1 MSSDTC
7 DIVII
12 GGGVTGCSCAYNLF
26 EKDAGL
32 NAIVVEKG
40 STYWVLPSS
49 SVGHLYGYLIDK
61 QLSQNSPSVNRFA

>member
-12 GGGVTGCSCAYNLF
+12 GGGVMGCSCAYNLL

-32 NAIVVEKG
+32 NVIAVEKG
-40 STYWVLPSS
+40 PTY
-49 SVGHLYGYLIDK
+49 
-61 QLSQNSPSVNRFA
+61 